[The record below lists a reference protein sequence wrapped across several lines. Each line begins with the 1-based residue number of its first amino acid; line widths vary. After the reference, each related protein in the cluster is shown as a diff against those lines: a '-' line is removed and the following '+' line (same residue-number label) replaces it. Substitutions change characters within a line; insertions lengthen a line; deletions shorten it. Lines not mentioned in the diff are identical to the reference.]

1 MRAIVRDLYVSDN
14 TIRSM
19 VQENIRY
26 NTYMIRKGQFMPAHT
41 QEQRLLGA
49 KRLLKNVETR
59 KEPGT
64 FCFFI
69 FLDEKIPT
77 KMNR

>member
-1 MRAIVRDLYVSDN
+1 MRAIVKDLHVFDD

-26 NTYMIRKGQFMPAHT
+26 NSYMIRKGQFMPAHT

-49 KRLLKNVETR
+49 KRLLKNVEIR
-59 KEPGT
+59 KVPGT
-64 FCFFI
+64 FCFYF
-69 FLDEKIPT
+69 FRRKRFRP
-77 KMNR
+77 R